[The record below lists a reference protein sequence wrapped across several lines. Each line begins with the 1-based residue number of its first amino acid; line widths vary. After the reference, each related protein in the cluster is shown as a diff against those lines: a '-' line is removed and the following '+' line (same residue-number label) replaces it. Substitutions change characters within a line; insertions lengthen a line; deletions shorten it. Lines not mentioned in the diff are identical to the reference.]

1 MRSWT
6 ALAIALALV
15 ACGVKAPPRP
25 PTASGTKDVPE
36 TQVVR

>member
-25 PTASGTKDVPE
+25 PTASGKDVPE